1 MTESILIVEDD
12 PFAANGII
20 NELRDHYDVQ
30 AALKVADMK
39 QLLQKQR
46 FDLVILDLDLKD
58 DGSGINYISMIKET
72 GAKVLVLT
80 TAVDLASLL
89 SCFRAEVN
97 GYIRKRGETELLK
110 KVQGAL
116 AGHLMIHPK
125 LLSEATNPSNEL
137 PAFGF
142 REAQLIDLFFAN
154 PLASNGELG
163 DMLNL
168 SGGRVKNM
176 MQAIFKKMDI
186 HDRHELLPELRRRGY
201 QPTVL
206 ETEMEK

>member
-12 PFAANGII
+12 PFAANGIT

-30 AALKVADMK
+30 AALKVADMRL
-39 QLLQKQR
+39 LLQKQR

-58 DGSGINYISMIKET
+58 DGSGINYINMIKET

-80 TAVDLASLL
+80 TAVDLASLMT
-89 SCFRAEVN
+89 CFRLEVN
-97 GYIRKRGETELLK
+97 GYIRKRGESELLK
-110 KVQGAL
+110 KVRGAL
-116 AGHLMIHPK
+116 EGHLMIHPK
-125 LLSEATNPSNEL
+125 LLSEVSNPRNEI

-142 REAQLIDLFFAN
+142 REAQLINLFFAN

-163 DMLNL
+163 TMLHL
-168 SGGRVKNM
+168 SPGRVANM
-176 MQAIFKKMDI
+176 MQAIFKKLAI
-186 HDRHELLPELRRRGY
+186 HDRHELLPALRRRGY

-206 ETEMEK
+206 EPEVEE